1 MRCVQPGSRR
11 VAGADGTNGPATSAG
26 AGVCPVQN
34 RPSRRATA
42 EDPEL
47 ALPHWHTLPPLQRTA
62 GARVAGCAWRWWTAR
77 RHPAARLQ
85 LPRHR
90 WPLSTVRAGARRASP
105 LPSLRLSTSAAAP
118 IPRLGR
124 RLVGAA
130 RHRAAGS
137 VAPLR
142 ATYISNVAA
151 ERVRERVWGTLPRT
165 RPRHAAHR
173 LSAFQVPHVLAPL
186 AYFDNVCDPPLLPGT
201 SVIAPR
207 LCAHCALSTVPH
219 ALSPRRARVCPL
231 GVLCMSGCAP
241 LHPRPTHQNNGV
253 TVCLEARSIK
263 QDSVCPT
270 SYVPPPVHTS

>member
-47 ALPHWHTLPPLQRTA
+47 ALPHWHTPPPLQRTA
-62 GARVAGCAWRWWTAR
+62 GARREGGRLRVAVVDSATPPGRPTA
-77 RHPAARLQ
+77 AATAQ
-85 LPRHR
+85 VAVEH
-90 WPLSTVRAGARRASP
+90 GARRRAPSKPPP
-105 LPSLRLSTSAAAP
+105 LPAAQHVSSRRFPDWAGGLSELRCTE
-118 IPRLGR
+118 
-124 RLVGAA
+124 
-130 RHRAAGS
+130 
-137 VAPLR
+137 LR
-142 ATYISNVAA
+142 AVWHLYELRIS
-151 ERVRERVWGTLPRT
+151 RTSRRRECESACGAHYPAHGRGTR
-165 RPRHAAHR
+165 AAHR

-219 ALSPRRARVCPL
+219 ALSPRRARACP
-231 GVLCMSGCAP
+231 GCA
-241 LHPRPTHQNNGV
+241 
-253 TVCLEARSIK
+253 VCEWL
-263 QDSVCPT
+263 CPA
-270 SYVPPPVHTS
+270 PPPPHTPKQWCGCLPRS

>member
-47 ALPHWHTLPPLQRTA
+47 ALPHWHTPPPLQRTA
-62 GARVAGCAWRWWTAR
+62 GARREGGRLRVAVVDSATPPGRPTA
-77 RHPAARLQ
+77 AATAQ
-85 LPRHR
+85 VAVEH
-90 WPLSTVRAGARRASP
+90 GARRRAEQAPSP
-105 LPSLRLSTSAAAP
+105 PCGSARQQQP

-124 RLVGAA
+124 WLVGGAL
-130 RHRAAGS
+130 HRAAGS

-165 RPRHAAHR
+165 AARHAAHGR
-173 LSAFQVPHVLAPL
+173 APLISTFQVPHVLAPL
-186 AYFDNVCDPPLLPGT
+186 AYMYFDNVCDPPLLPGT

-219 ALSPRRARVCPL
+219 MPTPLSPRRPARARRAGVSWVCC
-231 GVLCMSGCAP
+231 V
-241 LHPRPTHQNNGV
+241 
-253 TVCLEARSIK
+253 
-263 QDSVCPT
+263 
-270 SYVPPPVHTS
+270 

>member
-47 ALPHWHTLPPLQRTA
+47 ALPHWHTPPPLQRTA
-62 GARVAGCAWRWWTAR
+62 GARREGGRLRVAVVDSATPPGRPTA
-77 RHPAARLQ
+77 AATAQ
-85 LPRHR
+85 VAVEH
-90 WPLSTVRAGARRASP
+90 GARRRAPSKPPP
-105 LPSLRLSTSAAAP
+105 LPAAQHVSSRRFPDWAGGLSELRGTE
-118 IPRLGR
+118 
-124 RLVGAA
+124 
-130 RHRAAGS
+130 
-137 VAPLR
+137 LR
-142 ATYISNVAA
+142 AVWHLYELRIS
-151 ERVRERVWGTLPRT
+151 RTSRRRECESACGAHYPA

-219 ALSPRRARVCPL
+219 MHSPRAARACP
-231 GVLCMSGCAP
+231 GCA
-241 LHPRPTHQNNGV
+241 
-253 TVCLEARSIK
+253 VCEWL
-263 QDSVCPT
+263 CPA
-270 SYVPPPVHTS
+270 PPPPHTPKQWCDCLPRS

>member
-47 ALPHWHTLPPLQRTA
+47 ALPHWHTPPPLQRTA
-62 GARVAGCAWRWWTAR
+62 GARREGGRLRVAVVDSATPPGRPTA
-77 RHPAARLQ
+77 AATAQ
-85 LPRHR
+85 VAVEH
-90 WPLSTVRAGARRASP
+90 GARRRAEQAPSP
-105 LPSLRLSTSAAAP
+105 PCGSARQQQP

-124 RLVGAA
+124 WLVGAA
-130 RHRAAGS
+130 LHRAAGS

-186 AYFDNVCDPPLLPGT
+186 AYMYFDNVCDPPLLPGT

-219 ALSPRRARVCPL
+219 ALSPRRARV
-231 GVLCMSGCAP
+231 SW
-241 LHPRPTHQNNGV
+241 
-253 TVCLEARSIK
+253 VCC
-263 QDSVCPT
+263 V
-270 SYVPPPVHTS
+270 

>member
-47 ALPHWHTLPPLQRTA
+47 ALPHWHTPPPLQRTA
-62 GARVAGCAWRWWTAR
+62 GARREGGRLRVAVVDSATPPGRPTA
-77 RHPAARLQ
+77 AATAQ
-85 LPRHR
+85 VAVEH
-90 WPLSTVRAGARRASP
+90 GARRRAPSKPPP
-105 LPSLRLSTSAAAP
+105 LPAAQHVSSRADSPTGQEACRSCAAPSCGQCGTSTSYVY
-118 IPRLGR
+118 LER
-124 RLVGAA
+124 RGGESARARVG
-130 RHRAAGS
+130 H
-137 VAPLR
+137 
-142 ATYISNVAA
+142 T
-151 ERVRERVWGTLPRT
+151 TPRT

-207 LCAHCALSTVPH
+207 LCAHCALSTVPDRCTLP
-219 ALSPRRARVCPL
+219 APRARVS
-231 GVLCMSGCAP
+231 SGCAVYEW
-241 LHPRPTHQNNGV
+241 L
-253 TVCLEARSIK
+253 
-263 QDSVCPT
+263 CPA
-270 SYVPPPVHTS
+270 PPPPHTPKQWCGCLPRS